1 MTDVKDITRHEL
13 IGLNVEI
20 VESKNKSLIGL
31 KGKII
36 DETKSLLLIQSD
48 KGVKKVLKDQVTIN
62 IQMKDKKVQ
71 LEGKLLVGKPED
83 RLKK

>member
-1 MTDVKDITRHEL
+1 MIDIKDITRHEL

-20 VESKNKSLIGL
+20 IESKNKSLVGL

-48 KGVKKVLKDQVTIN
+48 KGIKKVLKDQVTMS
-62 IQMKDKKVQ
+62 IQVKDKKVQ
-71 LEGKLLVGKPED
+71 LEGKLLIGKPED